1 MDRSRRAWLRAS
13 AALAAAA
20 PLPWL
25 GACAE
30 FGPGDL
36 PGSVAY
42 RPKGVRGVRLHEGV
56 VRAEFGKTGVT
67 AVRDG
72 ALTMPLADG
81 FVVGVP
87 LERVRAALEDA
98 GLPGDSVTIPFTAFV
113 VERRGRRILLDGGNG
128 EFGAP
133 GTGRLVAHLRQ
144 AGIDPESI
152 DAVLVTHFHPDHV
165 NGLRGRDGALTF
177 PKATIHVP
185 APEWDWWMD
194 DARRRAA
201 PAPMQSAF
209 ESVHRVFGPIAADVR
224 RFTPG
229 DDVVAG
235 IGSIPAYGHT
245 PGHTAFGFE
254 DGGHRFAYLGDLT
267 NVVEPFLRHPDWAV
281 RFDMDA
287 QAARR
292 SRRRLLEEAHAGNW
306 IVAGFHWPGSAMG
319 RLARRDDGYAFTAL
333 VP

>member
-1 MDRSRRAWLRAS
+1 ER
-13 AALAAAA
+13 
-20 PLPWL
+20 
-25 GACAE
+25 
-30 FGPGDL
+30 
-36 PGSVAY
+36 
-42 RPKGVRGVRLHEGV
+42 V

-209 ESVHRVFGPIAADVR
+209 ESAHRVFGPIAADVR

-229 DDVVAG
+229 DDVVAC

-292 SRRRLLEEAHAGNW
+292 SRRRLLEEAHAGHW
-306 IVAGFHWPGSAMG
+306 I
-319 RLARRDDGYAFTAL
+319 
-333 VP
+333 